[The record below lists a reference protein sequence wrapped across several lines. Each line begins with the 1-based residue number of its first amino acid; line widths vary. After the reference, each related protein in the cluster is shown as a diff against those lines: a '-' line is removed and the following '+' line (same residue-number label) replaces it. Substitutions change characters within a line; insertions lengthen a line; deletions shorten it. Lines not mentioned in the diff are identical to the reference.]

1 MQKMLMDII
10 KDPEFPQHQAWRRR
24 ELAANE
30 VVVREGEADRR
41 MYVVESGSL
50 RVSARVELE
59 DHRHIQP
66 GLEDLGPGDLFGEF
80 SLFEPHPR
88 TASVVTIE
96 PSCLLEI
103 DCRHLSHYLEAHPHV
118 GYAFLK
124 ALFYVLS
131 DRLGKANQRVEQL
144 MAWGLK
150 VHGIDKHL

>member
-1 MQKMLMDII
+1 MRKMLMDII
-10 KDPEFPQHQAWRRR
+10 EDPEFPESQAWCRRD
-24 ELAANE
+24 LAANQL
-30 VVVREGEADRR
+30 VVREGEADRY
-41 MYVVESGSL
+41 MYVVERGSL

-80 SLFEPHPR
+80 SLFEAHPR
-88 TASVVTIE
+88 TASVITIE
-96 PSCLLEI
+96 PCRLVEI
-103 DCRHLSHYLEAHPHV
+103 DCEHLSRYLEAHPQV

-124 ALFYVLS
+124 ALFYVLI